1 MEDKKYL
8 NEEKYQKVVKKLS
21 KISIIILILGLL
33 IGGGLIAYGF
43 FKSNE
48 KTTPAVVKEE
58 EKSEEDIKAEIQA
71 LENEIAPLEAKKAEE
86 FTQNGFSEE
95 YYRLS
100 NQIEEKDIKL
110 GSLRV
115 GSFEDSKVFEDFKKE
130 SDSIVKKV
138 KYSPFYMIGGFIIFA
153 SFVVSFMV
161 FLFSKRRE
169 ISAFSVQQSMPVAKE
184 GLEKI
189 APSLGEVGKEIA
201 KGIKEGTKEE

>member
-21 KISIIILILGLL
+21 KISIVILILGLL

-115 GSFEDSKVFEDFKKE
+115 GSFEESKVFEDFKEE

-138 KYSPFYMIGGFIIFA
+138 KYSPFYMIGGFILFA
-153 SFVVSFMV
+153 SLIASFMI
-161 FLFSKRRE
+161 FIFSKRRD
-169 ISAFSVQQSMPVAKE
+169 ITAFSVQQSMPVAKE
-184 GLEKI
+184 GLEKM
-189 APSLGEVGKEIA
+189 APTLGEVGKEIA

>member
-1 MEDKKYL
+1 M
-8 NEEKYQKVVKKLS
+8 
-21 KISIIILILGLL
+21 
-33 IGGGLIAYGF
+33 
-43 FKSNE
+43 
-48 KTTPAVVKEE
+48 KEE
-58 EKSEEDIKAEIQA
+58 EKSEEDINAEIKA
-71 LENEIAPLEAKKAEE
+71 LEEELITLEARKSEE
-86 FTQNGFSEE
+86 FTQNAFSEE
-95 YYRLS
+95 FYRLS
-100 NQIEEKDIKL
+100 DQIEEKNIRL

-184 GLEKI
+184 GLEEI

-201 KGIKEGTKEE
+201 KGIKKGTKEE